1 MWIGGPNLFENGFI
15 GDDLCFAGDAQLIV
29 IVIVIVVGGE
39 VVELGRINGFWAGFH
54 EKFSLGINWMIVNT
68 VQEATKRLLL
78 IFLVMALLVIV
89 LFLF

>member
-15 GDDLCFAGDAQLIV
+15 GDDLCFAGDAQL
-29 IVIVIVVGGE
+29 IVIVVGGE